1 MSLLS
6 IAVTNGIR
14 RRYRAAGVS
23 AALVFALSACGGANP
38 ADGAGA
44 ANESANGAEQQIN
57 AHDLE
62 SLRDGGSLRVPVD
75 ALPTN
80 YNPLQL
86 NGARVVTWQLA
97 EAILPSAFRD
107 GPDGAHELATD
118 FVESAEL
125 TGSTPQQVTYTI
137 NPGAV
142 WSNDRPLSW
151 QDFAGQAHALSGA
164 DPRFEGFSTTGYSS
178 IDTVARGADDREV
191 VVTFAE
197 PFAEWQGLFSL
208 IVPQEITADPQAFND
223 AWLRGPTITSGPFQ
237 VASIDESAKVLTL
250 ERNPKWWGDKP
261 PLETVI
267 LRAMDPVSRAD
278 ALANDEID
286 LYPIGGDIDLFT
298 RAQSMPGV
306 EIRQAA
312 ERKAGQVTFNG
323 GPGQPLSDQKLRI
336 AVAQALDPAQ
346 VTAVVLGGVVPDA
359 APVGN
364 HILPP
369 TDTGYRDN
377 SGVLPH
383 DPDAAAAALDALGW
397 TRAPSGMRQRDGRP
411 LTLRLLTQNTPVGQ
425 TVSGV
430 LRKQLSDAGIE
441 VLVES
446 VPPDRFYDSY
456 LIPGK
461 FDVAAFE
468 WTKSSSP
475 FAHDRPVF
483 QKPEGDDIG
492 SNYGRVY
499 IPEID
504 ALYDRGLAELDPVAR
519 NAIANEIDVLAWK
532 YAHHLPL
539 YAESGAYAVKEKLA
553 NYGARGLGNYGFG
566 RAGWEH

>member
-1 MSLLS
+1 MSLLGS
-6 IAVTNGIR
+6 FVESGR
-14 RRYRAAGVS
+14 RRAPSVSCVAA
-23 AALVFALSACGGANP
+23 AITLMLSACGGPTTENTAQT
-38 ADGAGA
+38 ASGAGG
-44 ANESANGAEQQIN
+44 ESQQIN
-57 AHDLE
+57 AHDPE
-62 SLRDGGSLRVPVD
+62 SLHDGGSLRIPVD

-125 TGSTPQQVTYTI
+125 TGMSPQQVTYTI

-142 WSNDRPLSW
+142 WSNGRALSW
-151 QDFAGQAHALSGA
+151 QDFAGQAHALSGV
-164 DPRFEGFSTTGYSS
+164 DPQFEGFSTTGYSS
-178 IDTVARGADDREV
+178 IDTVARGSDDREV
-191 VVTFAE
+191 VVTFTE

-208 IVPQEITADPQAFND
+208 IVPREMTADPQSFND
-223 AWLRGPTITSGPFQ
+223 AWLRGPSITSGPFQ

-250 ERNPKWWGDKP
+250 ERNPKWWGERP
-261 PLETVI
+261 PLDSVV
-267 LRAMDPVSRAD
+267 LRALDPVSRAD
-278 ALANDEID
+278 ALANNEID

-323 GPGQPLSDQKLRI
+323 APGQPLSDEKLRV
-336 AVAQALDPAQ
+336 AVAQAIDPAQ
-346 VTAVVLGGVVPDA
+346 VTSVVLGGIVPDA
-359 APVGN
+359 EPVGN

-369 TDTGYRDN
+369 TDAGYRDN
-377 SGVLPH
+377 SGVQPH
-383 DPDAAAAALDALGW
+383 DPDAAATALDELGW
-397 TRAPSGMRQRDGRP
+397 TRGSDGTRERDGQP
-411 LTLRLLTQNTPVGQ
+411 LRLRLLTQNTPVGQ

-430 LRKQLSDAGIE
+430 LREQLTDAGIE
-441 VLVES
+441 VQVES
-446 VPPDRFYDSY
+446 VPPDRFYDGY
-456 LIPGK
+456 LIPGN

-504 ALYDRGLAELDPVAR
+504 ALYDRGLAELDPTAR
-519 NAIANEIDVLAWK
+519 AEIANEIDVLAWK

-566 RAGWEH
+566 RAGWEQ